1 MADGLPMTLHF
12 SKQIGK
18 LNSWF

>member
-18 LNSWF
+18 FNSWF